1 MDYHLTPP
9 RPAAG
14 APALAGLHREAE
26 RLVADDQALSMVM
39 PQDRRDCS
47 VQQHMVAMEL
57 IASNLIEGLTAAHS
71 RETAAFA
78 ALQDARETLIAAESA
93 DPNEWID
100 ALCRAHGRLAAAG
113 VVDGGPA
120 GGFRREDVAVAH
132 HVAPPAAAVA
142 GLMGDWAAAYGRT
155 PASTAAAVLDAL
167 CAHHR
172 LLFIHPFRD
181 GNGRI
186 ARLDLEVRLQAAGLH
201 CGATWSL
208 SAGLLRAEARYRAAL
223 AQADAPRRGDLD
235 GRGALS
241 EAGLV
246 DYCEAMLDLI
256 HREITRR
263 YSRAAKRAR
272 PDQEA
277 PREEAPWNCG

>member
-1 MDYHLTPP
+1 MDHRLTPP

-14 APALAGLHREAE
+14 DPPLAGLHRRAE
-26 RLVADDQALSMVM
+26 RLVADDQALAMAIPRGRS
-39 PQDRRDCS
+39 PGLEQR
-47 VQQHMVAMEL
+47 MVAMEL
-57 IASNLIEGLTAAHS
+57 IASTLIEGLTAAPS
-71 RETAAFA
+71 RSTAAFA
-78 ALQDARETLIAAESA
+78 ALREARETLAAAARAASG
-93 DPNEWID
+93 EWID

-113 VVDGGPA
+113 VVDGEPA
-120 GGFRREDVAVAH
+120 GGFRREDVVVAH
-132 HVAPPAAAVA
+132 HVAPPSAAVA
-142 GLMGDWAAAYGRT
+142 GLMADWAAAYGRT
-155 PASTAAAVLDAL
+155 PASTATAVLDAL

-186 ARLDLEVRLQAAGLH
+186 ARLDLEVRLQVAGLH
-201 CGATWSL
+201 CGSAWAL

-223 AQADAPRRGDLD
+223 AHADAPRRGDLD

-241 EAGLV
+241 QAGLV
-246 DYCEAMLDLI
+246 AYCEAMLGLM

-263 YSRAAKRAR
+263 QSRAAKPAR

-277 PREEAPWNCG
+277 PGEEAPWNCG